1 MPKIRGTNRWRALT
15 GEEAR
20 VKQTVVMQKKLLHM
34 YQGLHG
40 DVRKMLK
47 AHETKQDLS
56 RIQLK
61 MLELDIENNMKE
73 INRNLENDVRESMTE
88 VATHVVEDKR
98 QLLRE
103 YGFSADYIRDSYI
116 YVPKSIV
123 NNILNGNVYQN
134 DWSLSK
140 SIWGHTQNFN
150 QVMTRIVAK
159 GTATGKSAFEIAQ
172 DLEKYVNP
180 DVAKP
185 SRVIE
190 FQKYKLDKN
199 GKPIKNEK
207 GEYVLGDKQK
217 FYFGS
222 VDYNAQRLAR
232 TMVSHAYQQSFMH
245 VNEDDPFVTKYVWI
259 SALQHGRTCSVCFDR
274 DGQLF
279 DKDKLPLDHPNG
291 MCTFEAYIPG
301 GIGGVQKRLSDW
313 MDAPVGTYPE
323 IDKYADE
330 VLKKYEGV
338 GL

>member
-34 YQGLHG
+34 YQGLHS
-40 DVRKMLK
+40 DIRKMLK

-61 MLELDIENNMKE
+61 MLELDIESYMTE
-73 INRNLENDVRESMTE
+73 INRSLENDVRESMTE

-150 QVMTRIVAK
+150 KIMTRIVAK

-190 FQKYKLDKN
+190 FVN
-199 GKPIKNEK
+199 PRTREK
-207 GEYVLGDKQK
+207 DK
-217 FYFGS
+217 FYFGN

-232 TMVSHAYQQSFMH
+232 TMVSHAYQQSFMQ

-301 GIGGVQKRLSDW
+301 GISGVQKRLSDW
-313 MDAPVGTYPE
+313 IDAPKGTYPE
-323 IDKYADE
+323 IDKYANE
-330 VLKKYEGV
+330 ILKKYEGV

>member
-1 MPKIRGTNRWRALT
+1 MPKIRSTNRWRALT

-116 YVPKSIV
+116 YVPRSIV

-134 DWSLSK
+134 GWSLS
-140 SIWGHTQNFN
+140 SAIWGHTQNFN
-150 QVMTRIVAK
+150 KVMTRIVAK

-190 FQKYKLDKN
+190 FINPNTGQKD
-199 GKPIKNEK
+199 
-207 GEYVLGDKQK
+207 K
-217 FYFGS
+217 FYFGN

-245 VNEDDPFVTKYVWI
+245 VNEGDPFVTKYVWI

-301 GIGGVQKRLSDW
+301 GISGVQKKLSDW
-313 MDAPVGTYPE
+313 MDAPEGTYPE